1 MVEMSYDVVVVF
13 VSVKQMTS
21 IFLGISRFSCPC
33 KVQIRRVRTLLEMY
47 ILAGAMKQMN
57 FLAIKNSKRNLP
69 TTIHLALL
77 SLV

>member
-1 MVEMSYDVVVVF
+1 MIEMSYDIVVVF
-13 VSVKQMTS
+13 VSVKQRPQ
-21 IFLGISRFSCPC
+21 FLGISRFSCPY
-33 KVQIRRVRTLLEMY
+33 KAQIRRVRTLLEIY